1 MSTIKVY
8 CQHTHNDEG
17 LPVICKT
24 YDEGVKLVHEH
35 FLSYGF
41 ELVDGLAIDPLE
53 EGDSKEVFSDVI
65 ISKGMVASFKH
76 YNEDGPVGK
85 VHVVPFFNVCSSLFD
100 SSGGMSFEIGGESF
114 YDRLGDVETFYD
126 RFMAA
131 QVADQGRIAIAEANA
146 VDDYWRG
153 MI

>member
-85 VHVVPFFNVCSSLFD
+85 VHVVPFFNVCSSL
-100 SSGGMSFEIGGESF
+100 GG
-114 YDRLGDVETFYD
+114 VETFYD

-146 VDDYWRG
+146 AGLIDISEANWRG
-153 MI
+153 RI